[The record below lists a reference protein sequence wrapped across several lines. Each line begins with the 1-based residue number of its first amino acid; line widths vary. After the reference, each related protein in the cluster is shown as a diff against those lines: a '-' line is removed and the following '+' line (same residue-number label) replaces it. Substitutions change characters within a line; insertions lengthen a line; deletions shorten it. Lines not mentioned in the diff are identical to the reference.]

1 MDRASYLE
9 SLRRD
14 AADLFSAA
22 TPALAAD
29 VPTCPGW
36 TVERLVGHV
45 GRVYRWTAGWI
56 TTGAAVE
63 VERPPTGDAVV
74 TWARAGLDELVT
86 VLDTG
91 DSGAGGGPGGPA
103 MVATWAGQ
111 QPAIFW
117 PRRMAIETA
126 LHRWDAQAT
135 RGDAA
140 PVSAPLALDAIDE
153 LFEVILPSRGTVD
166 VAPDGTTV
174 HLHATDVDG
183 GAGEW
188 LVTFGSAG
196 IAVEHAHAKGDLAV
210 RATASELLLL
220 LWNRIGPERCEVFGD
235 AGLLERWRAPAGTAA
250 ARPATPGP
258 GRRAR
263 TPGHLRS
270 TGRPPRPPCPPP
282 PPDGRRRPA
291 PPCRGPGRADPAPR
305 PARRRYVPRRAAAA
319 AWAGRRSTGRGASP
333 PAWPSPGK
341 RPETQAPAAGRRAAR
356 PGNSRRRRSGRGRTT
371 ARGRSPAG
379 GGARR
384 GRASRARRRAVRN
397 GVAARTPGRR
407 CRGAPRVPRRPGR
420 SPRSRGR
427 QAHTRGPG
435 RIPHRPPPPHPAR
448 APRRADRE
456 VPRPRRR
463 CRQPTRH
470 APRPRQHGGRS
481 RRGVWRVTPPPAGRR
496 RRDRPRRPP
505 RRGHP
510 ARRRRPIGA
519 CGRCR
524 RRGRPPRH
532 PRRSGAGPPGR
543 RPRPHRISGPAWV
556 WFLPKV
562 GSA

>member
-126 LHRWDAQAT
+126 LHRWDAQAA

-153 LFEVILPSRGTVD
+153 LFEVILPSRGAVD

-220 LWNRIGPERCEVFGD
+220 LWNRIGPERCEVFGN
-235 AGLLERWRAPAGTAA
+235 AGLLERWRAQIA
-250 ARPATPGP
+250 
-258 GRRAR
+258 
-263 TPGHLRS
+263 L
-270 TGRPPRPPCPPP
+270 
-282 PPDGRRRPA
+282 
-291 PPCRGPGRADPAPR
+291 
-305 PARRRYVPRRAAAA
+305 
-319 AWAGRRSTGRGASP
+319 
-333 PAWPSPGK
+333 
-341 RPETQAPAAGRRAAR
+341 
-356 PGNSRRRRSGRGRTT
+356 
-371 ARGRSPAG
+371 
-379 GGARR
+379 
-384 GRASRARRRAVRN
+384 
-397 GVAARTPGRR
+397 
-407 CRGAPRVPRRPGR
+407 
-420 SPRSRGR
+420 
-427 QAHTRGPG
+427 
-435 RIPHRPPPPHPAR
+435 
-448 APRRADRE
+448 
-456 VPRPRRR
+456 
-463 CRQPTRH
+463 
-470 APRPRQHGGRS
+470 
-481 RRGVWRVTPPPAGRR
+481 
-496 RRDRPRRPP
+496 
-505 RRGHP
+505 
-510 ARRRRPIGA
+510 
-519 CGRCR
+519 
-524 RRGRPPRH
+524 
-532 PRRSGAGPPGR
+532 
-543 RPRPHRISGPAWV
+543 
-556 WFLPKV
+556 
-562 GSA
+562 